1 MRHLVIMRGAQ
12 GAGKSTFISEAGL
25 EPYALSPDAL
35 RVQMG
40 GVIMLPDGRI
50 GINPNNDRKVWEEIE
65 RLLEQKMSRGEF
77 ILFDATFQ
85 APRDFKMP
93 MALAAKYAYRVT
105 CLDFSGVPA
114 ETAKARNRMRPHW
127 KQVPDTVIDRA
138 YERFASSP
146 LPKGMKVLRPDDMG
160 EGGLVAALTEPVL
173 DLNAYARVHHIGD
186 LQGCYAPVA
195 EYFRAGFGDGFR
207 DDEFYIFVGDFLDRG
222 IENDKVIRFV
232 VDELLPRENVALIYG
247 NHEYHIQ
254 RFGNG
259 QPPVSKEFEHNTL
272 PQLLAANFTVGE
284 AKRLIARLKDV
295 LVYTYGPHRVM
306 VTHAGLSRVP
316 EDLLLI
322 PSLQMWKGTGRYED
336 PVDAA
341 FAETMAGTNWLQVH
355 GHRNSAKLPIQA
367 SANSFNLE
375 SEVEFGGCLSVMV
388 LTAAGDVETIRVVNQ
403 IHRKEKA
410 SAFAPDPRSLISEGA
425 LAALKGHSH
434 VAEKRFARFPGIA
447 SYNFTRGAF
456 EKGAWDATTVSARG
470 LFVDDDRRILARAY
484 DKFFNLEER
493 PETQMRNLERSLAFP
508 LRLFVKENGF
518 LGILGYDAGTDA
530 LFFASKSTPES
541 EFAGWFRDI
550 LTAQVGEDG
559 LAALKVR
566 LRDDNLSLVFEV
578 NDPVN
583 DPHMIEYAQRH
594 VVLLDAIHRTE
605 TFSRLGYA
613 DLQTLA
619 AAFGLGVKQDG
630 LRFDDFAAFKA
641 WFAGVHA
648 AGRDYTF
655 DGRHIEGFVIE
666 DAAGFMF
673 KIKLPYYAFWKA
685 MRGQTERIRAARQ
698 SGRPYDRSRAG
709 QWGAEALA
717 FVEWAERLSDDDLG
731 ADIITLRKRFT
742 ATG

>member
-12 GAGKSTFISEAGL
+12 GAGKSTFIAEAGL

-50 GINPNNDRKVWEEIE
+50 SINPNNDRKVWEEVE

-85 APRDFKMP
+85 SQRDFKMP
-93 MALAAKYAYRVT
+93 MALASKYAYRVT
-105 CLDFSGVPA
+105 CLDFSGVSP
-114 ETAKARNRMRPHW
+114 ETAKARNLMRPQW
-127 KQVPDTVIDRA
+127 KQVPESVIDRA

-146 LPKGMKVLRPDDMG
+146 LPKGLKVLRPEDLGD
-160 EGGLVAALTEPVL
+160 GGLLSALTDPVR

-195 EYFRAGFGDGFR
+195 EYFQGGFK

-247 NHEYHIQ
+247 NHECHIH

-284 AKRLIARLKDV
+284 AKRLVARLKDV
-295 LVYTYGPHRVM
+295 FVYEYGPHRVL
-306 VTHAGLSRVP
+306 VTHAGLSRVA

-336 PVDAA
+336 PVDAT
-341 FAETMAGTNWLQVH
+341 FAGTMAGTNWLQVH

-388 LTAAGDVETIRVVNQ
+388 LDGAGGFETIRVVNA
-403 IHRKEKA
+403 IHRKEKP

-425 LAALKGHSH
+425 LAALKGHKH
-434 VAEKRFARFPGIA
+434 VAEKRFARFPGLA

-456 EKGAWDATTVSARG
+456 EKGAWDATTLSARG
-470 LFVDDDRRILARAY
+470 LFVADDRRIVARAY

-493 PETQMRNLERSLAFP
+493 AETQMRNLERSLSFP

-518 LGILGYDAGTDA
+518 LGILGFDAGADE

-550 LTAQVGEDG
+550 VTMQVGEGG
-559 LAALKVR
+559 LAGLKAR
-566 LRDDNLSLVFEV
+566 LRDENLGLVFEV

-583 DPHMIEYAQRH
+583 DPHMIEYTERH

-605 TFSRLGYA
+605 TFARLGYA
-613 DLQTLA
+613 DLQALA
-619 AAFGLGVKQDG
+619 AEFSLGVKQDG
-630 LRFDDFAAFKA
+630 LRFDDFGAFKV
-641 WFAGVHA
+641 WFASVNA

-655 DGRHIEGFVIE
+655 NGRHIEGFVIE

-673 KIKLPYYAFWKA
+673 KIKLPYYAFWKS
-685 MRGQTERIRAARQ
+685 MRGQKERILAAHQ
-698 SGRPYDRSRAG
+698 SGRPYDRSKAG
-709 QWGAEALA
+709 QWGSDALA
-717 FVEWAERLSDDDLG
+717 FVEWAERLNDEDLTR
-731 ADIITLRKRFT
+731 DIITLRSRFMMR
-742 ATG
+742 